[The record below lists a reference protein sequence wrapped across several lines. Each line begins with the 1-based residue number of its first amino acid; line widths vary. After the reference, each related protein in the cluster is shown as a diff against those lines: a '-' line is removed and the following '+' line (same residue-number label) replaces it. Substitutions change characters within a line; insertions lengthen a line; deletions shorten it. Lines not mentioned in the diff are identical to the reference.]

1 MPTGAGSLNGA
12 PGDAAA
18 WPGVMRPLDA
28 GPAPPQFTPA
38 EVPGCPAAK
47 TTLADGS
54 SRQAPIVREA
64 NACFISALPFK
75 FKTIL
80 QVGRIG
86 QCPNARVDHRRPGGE
101 AERGLCNPRL
111 LQMFR
116 PIPTF

>member
-54 SRQAPIVREA
+54 SSQAPIVREV

-75 FKTIL
+75 TL
-80 QVGRIG
+80 RAHSIG
-86 QCPNARVDHRRPGGE
+86 QSPKRSSTVAVAAVMTNEC
-101 AERGLCNPRL
+101 
-111 LQMFR
+111 
-116 PIPTF
+116 